1 MPAIRPPN
9 KELSMRVRSAAAI
22 ALALA
27 MFAPAGGSLLAQ
39 TKKNAPPLKGPIEVG
54 YDMTAKRE
62 GDKYITIFH
71 VKNISATGSI
81 IGLQIDQYFY
91 DKANQP
97 LQGTGDRQRVKTP
110 INPGEV
116 VTITLTSNTVPGMQS
131 PQHKFSYRDGTVKP
145 KLMKGLV
152 PTKTS

>member
-1 MPAIRPPN
+1 
-9 KELSMRVRSAAAI
+9 MRFGSAVGI

-27 MFAPAGGSLLAQ
+27 LFVPAGASLSAQ
-39 TKKNAPPLKGPIEVG
+39 TTPMKKIAPPLKGAIEVG
-54 YDMTAKRE
+54 YNMSAKRE
-62 GDKYITIFH
+62 GDKIVTVFKI
-71 VKNISATGSI
+71 KNISATGSI
-81 IGLQIDQYFY
+81 IGLQIDQFFY
-91 DKANQP
+91 DKSGSP

-145 KLMKGLV
+145 KLMKDL
-152 PTKTS
+152 K

>member
-1 MPAIRPPN
+1 
-9 KELSMRVRSAAAI
+9 MRVRYAAAI

-27 MFAPAGGSLLAQ
+27 MFAPAGGSLSAQ
-39 TKKNAPPLKGPIEVG
+39 TPMKKIAPPLKGAIEVG
-54 YDMTAKRE
+54 YDVAQKRE
-62 GDKYITIFH
+62 GDKIVTVFH

-81 IGLQIDQYFY
+81 VGLMIEQYFY
-91 DKANQP
+91 DKTGNPQ
-97 LQGTGDRQRVKTP
+97 QGTGDRQRVKTP

-116 VTITLTSNTVPGMQS
+116 VTITLTSNTVPGMAT

-145 KLMKGLV
+145 KPMKGLV